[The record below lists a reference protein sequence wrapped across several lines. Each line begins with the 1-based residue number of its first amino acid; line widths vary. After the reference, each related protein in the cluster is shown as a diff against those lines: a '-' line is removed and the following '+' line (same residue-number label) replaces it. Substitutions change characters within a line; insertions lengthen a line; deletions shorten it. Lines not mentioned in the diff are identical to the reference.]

1 MLWTRACAVREH
13 PGPARVLT
21 RNGQRTV
28 LRLLAA
34 LAIGALLGAACQSGP
49 APEPVST
56 EARVTATATAA
67 SSAAASR
74 PPAGG
79 TLRVGIAGEIGLL
92 DPGSNDA
99 STEPILRQLYEGLVE
114 RVGDRMVGRL
124 ATKWAVAAD
133 GRTWTFTLRE
143 DVRFH
148 DGSPLDAAAAA
159 ASLTRPI
166 GRGLTGDEVIESATA
181 TGPLALAVI
190 TRTPFAPFLSLLGTP
205 RYAIVRTKVAT
216 VGTGPFRLPEGGAT
230 VRPLVLERNPEYWRT
245 DAAGNRLPYLDRVIV
260 RAYPDAAA
268 RVAALRS
275 GAVDLV
281 TEIPIADVATV
292 RADPSLQLVTRPPTT
307 VLSLAMNLGQPPL
320 DDLQVRQAIAA
331 AVNRRALV
339 DRLLAGEGRPA
350 TQLLP
355 PGILGHDDSILEFT
369 RNDPAA
375 AKKLLAQAGK
385 TTLEIDLWY
394 VLGAPASRPDARRV
408 AESIAADLAAVGVTA
423 NLRTI
428 DPVTFGLAVRE
439 SRYPLWIDST
449 ALASGDP
456 DEVLGRLFIPP
467 VLDGKDQPTAGGAW
481 VDREAAGLLRKARAE
496 PDESKRSELYKQV
509 SKIVQQQL
517 PRVPLV
523 WSAAPAAA
531 TKKVIDPL
539 AFWTGAAA
547 IGK

>member
-1 MLWTRACAVREH
+1 MTPWTRACADREH
-13 PGPARVLT
+13 HGPARVLT
-21 RNGQRTV
+21 RSGPRTA
-28 LRLLAA
+28 LRLASVAA
-34 LAIGALLGAACQSGP
+34 ILGLACQASPP
-49 APEPVST
+49 APLP
-56 EARVTATATAA
+56 APGATATATATA
-67 SSAAASR
+67 GAVASR
-74 PPAGG
+74 VPSGG
-79 TLRVGIAGEIGLL
+79 TLRVGLPGGIGLL
-92 DPGSNDA
+92 DPGGDDA
-99 STEPILRQLYEGLVE
+99 SSEPILRQLYEGLVL
-114 RVGDRMVGRL
+114 RVGDRMVGLL
-124 ATKWAVAAD
+124 ATKWSVAAD
-133 GRTWTFTLRE
+133 GRTWTFTLRA

-148 DGSPLDAAAAA
+148 DGTPLDASAAA
-159 ASLTRPI
+159 ASLTRPVD
-166 GRGLTGDEVIESATA
+166 RTGGTADPIIESATA
-181 TGPLALAVI
+181 TGALALTVT

-205 RYAIVRTKVAT
+205 RYAIVGAGRPN
-216 VGTGPFRLPEGGAT
+216 VGTGPFVLPEGGAT
-230 VRPLVLERNPEYWRT
+230 ARPLALQRNPAYWRT
-245 DAAGNRLPYLDRVIV
+245 DGGGTRLPYLDRVV
-260 RAYPDAAA
+260 FQAYPDAAA
-268 RVAALRS
+268 EVAALRS

-292 RADPSLQLVTRPPTT
+292 RADPSLQLVARPPTT

-320 DDLQVRQAIAA
+320 DDLRVRQAIAA

-355 PGILGHDDSILEFT
+355 PGTLGHDDSVLEFA

-375 AKKLLAQAGK
+375 AKRLLAQAGR
-385 TTLEIDLWY
+385 TAFEIDLWY
-394 VLGAPASRPDARRV
+394 VLGAPTSRPDARRV
-408 AESIAADLAAVGVTA
+408 AESIAADLAAVGITA
-423 NLRTI
+423 VLKTI

-439 SRYPLWIDST
+439 NRYPLWIDST

-481 VDREAAGLLRKARAE
+481 VDRESAGLLRKARAE